1 MRIIIFANGDFVPN
15 SYTHTA
21 LQQAE
26 LIIAADNGARYCIDH
41 GILPDV
47 LIGDLDS
54 LSPHILQELETAE
67 TEIIRHPTEKDATDL
82 ELALD
87 YAVAKKATQVTI
99 LGGLGGRWDMSL
111 ANIFLLSHPKY
122 TQLAIMIIGYDHLLY
137 IANPANPAKLTG
149 RAGDTISLLPLTP
162 IVEGVETNNLRYPL
176 QKEELIAASTR
187 GISNQLMTDE
197 ALVTLDAGVLLCVHQ
212 LNEDEEI
219 SIAYEF

>member
-1 MRIIIFANGDFVPN
+1 MRIIIFANGDFMPN
-15 SYTHTA
+15 SYTHVA

-54 LSPHILQELETAE
+54 LSPHILQELEIAE
-67 TEIIRHPTEKDATDL
+67 TEIIRHPVEKDATDL

-87 YAVAKKATQVTI
+87 YALQKAATHVTI

-122 TQLAIMIIGYDHLLY
+122 AQLGIMIIGYDHLLY
-137 IANPANPAKLTG
+137 IVNSANPAKLNG

-162 IVEGVETNNLRYPL
+162 IVQGIETNNLRYPL

-197 ALVTLDAGVLLCVHQ
+197 AQVTLDSGVLLCVHQ
-212 LNEDEEI
+212 LQEEEL
-219 SIAYEF
+219 SIVYEI

>member
-15 SYTHTA
+15 SYTHVA

-26 LIIAADNGARYCIDH
+26 LIIAADNGARYCINH

-54 LSPHILQELETAE
+54 LSPHILQELEVAE
-67 TEIIRHPTEKDATDL
+67 TEIIRYPIEKDATDL

-87 YAVAKKATQVTI
+87 YALQKEASQVTI

-122 TQLAIMIIGYDHLLY
+122 AQIGIMIIGYDHLLY
-137 IANPANPAKLTG
+137 IVNADNPAKLNG

-162 IVEGVETNNLRYPL
+162 IVEGIETNNLRYPL
-176 QKEELIAASTR
+176 EKQELIASSTR
-187 GISNQLMTDE
+187 GLSNQLMTDE
-197 ALVTLDAGVLLCVHQ
+197 GQVTLGSGVLLCVHQ
-212 LNEDEEI
+212 LTENEDI
-219 SIAYEF
+219 SVAYEV